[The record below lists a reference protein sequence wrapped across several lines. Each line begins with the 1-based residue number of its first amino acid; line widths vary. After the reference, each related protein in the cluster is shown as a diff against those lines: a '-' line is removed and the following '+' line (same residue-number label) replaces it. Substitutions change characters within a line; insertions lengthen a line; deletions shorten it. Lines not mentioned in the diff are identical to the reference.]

1 MNLPAKD
8 KWIDPAYQDVP
19 KEKIPTITQDNLTV
33 RVIAGEAYGTKAIVN
48 TRVPIQ
54 FLDAHLLAGG
64 EFRHK
69 IPSYVVFPRSQSLLH
84 QSLV

>member
-1 MNLPAKD
+1 VNLPAKD

-19 KEKIPTITQDNLTV
+19 KEKIPTVERDNVTV

-54 FLDAHLLAGG
+54 YLDVHMQSGG
-64 EFRHK
+64 EFRHE
-69 IPSYVVFPRSQSLLH
+69 IPSYESLLD
-84 QSLV
+84 SVAV